1 MGAPLRRGDRAGSR
15 LQLLAAS
22 RRHGGGAQASM
33 KTGDACVSVVCA
45 RASMRC
51 APCHTT
57 APGRTAR
64 SRAASA
70 VSASYTPSAR
80 RATHTA
86 YVAAAT
92 AAAQRFAPAARR
104 AIAFGEGAWLPVVWL
119 VAGISFGLGVGLEHM
134 HPDTTTRRA
143 YRRRRRQCAV
153 RAHQGAR
160 ARASARPGAR
170 TGQGARLRRAR
181 AAFGGRKTRR
191 SAAFW
196 LGCSPK
202 ASRRRG
208 RAEGDSARLF
218 F

>member
-86 YVAAAT
+86 HVAAAT
-92 AAAQRFAPAARR
+92 AAAQRFAPAAQR
-104 AIAFGEGAWLPVVWL
+104 AVRGAGLLWFVL
-119 VAGISFGLGVGLEHM
+119 VAGIFRVGVRDRTYML
-134 HPDTTTRRA
+134 PATTTRRA
-143 YRRRRRQCAV
+143 SPWAGWDPSQAK
-153 RAHQGAR
+153 GN
-160 ARASARPGAR
+160 ASAP
-170 TGQGARLRRAR
+170 
-181 AAFGGRKTRR
+181 
-191 SAAFW
+191 
-196 LGCSPK
+196 
-202 ASRRRG
+202 
-208 RAEGDSARLF
+208 
-218 F
+218 